1 MQRCSNCGSIASPA
15 RTPAVATGATPR
27 DCWPMLA
34 VRRKIVVRVGGKS
47 PQASLRPHPGLPRR
61 ERIALGGVADSHHAI
76 VQGLKKQLP
85 PVAGPQRENASA
97 RRDLPSSARAR
108 ERPHVHF
115 IGPRLIRLIRQPTP
129 VWGKRRV
136 ELGER
141 RSQEQ
146 LRFPEPDS
154 RAAPSRIAFDRRG
167 ENVIAAAVVIESGRF
182 PSGENEYGT
191 SVSLPS
197 VRRCASPVR
206 PSGSS
211 TSREQP
217 GWWTGTRCSSG
228 RESTLAIDFR
238 PGGNSAAR
246 ECPGPD
252 PSPRYPCPGH

>member
-167 ENVIAAAVVIESGRF
+167 ENVIAAAVSGRAKRQA
-182 PSGENEYGT
+182 
-191 SVSLPS
+191 LS
-197 VRRCASPVR
+197 VRRKRIRHLGELAVGQTLRLAR
-206 PSGSS
+206 PSE
-211 TSREQP
+211 RIQYKP
-217 GWWTGTRCSSG
+217 GAAGLVDWNTMFFRSGVHTG
-228 RESTLAIDFR
+228 
-238 PGGNSAAR
+238 
-246 ECPGPD
+246 
-252 PSPRYPCPGH
+252 H